1 MSVRELGS
9 KLWTLALGFCR
20 DRKWVIYHYI
30 LQHRKTTYFR
40 GLKSKWLGGGW
51 KSCWLSSPPSVVSH
65 SVDSPRCCAIATLV
79 LWGGRGRGRAE
90 VPLEVK
96 ADARLA
102 ETPGSVSSTFM
113 LLGFLSP
120 VLDQPKSLEWGL
132 CTGVLHACLKFSLS
146 IIRVTDLVFLFPGHT
161 CLGLNIFSP

>member
-1 MSVRELGS
+1 M
-9 KLWTLALGFCR
+9 
-20 DRKWVIYHYI
+20 
-30 LQHRKTTYFR
+30 
-40 GLKSKWLGGGW
+40 
-51 KSCWLSSPPSVVSH
+51 VSH